1 MKPWEARATACLLG
15 VLFSSIF
22 TMIAHGDGAK
32 STLYGP
38 GLSQAAAGS
47 NSPSGRTRDRR
58 DKLLEILATW
68 LASELRLPSLERQPQ
83 FAFLSRAEMNAL
95 RYRAADG
102 LPEHAGNVV
111 ALYSDKTETVFLSDD
126 WSGSTGGELSV
137 LVHELTHH
145 VQNVSNMK
153 FRCPEE
159 REKLAYEAQD
169 RWLALLQSDLE
180 EEFQIDAFTLL
191 IQTNCLY

>member
-1 MKPWEARATACLLG
+1 MRPWEARATSCLFG

-22 TMIAHGDGAK
+22 TMIAYGDGAK
-32 STLYGP
+32 STPYVP
-38 GLSQAAAGS
+38 GLSRSAAGS
-47 NSPSGRTRDRR
+47 NPPAGQTRDRR
-58 DKLLEILATW
+58 DKLLEILAVW
-68 LASELRLPSLERQPQ
+68 LASEFRLPSLERQPQ
-83 FAFLSRAEMNAL
+83 VAFLSGAEMNAL
-95 RYRAADG
+95 RYRADS

-111 ALYSDKTETVFLSDD
+111 ALYGDEIETVFLSDA
-126 WSGSTGGELSV
+126 WNGSTGGELSV

-145 VQNVSNMK
+145 VQNVSDMK

-169 RWLALLQSDLE
+169 RWLALFQGDLE